1 MANLKSSTLP
11 VAGMT
16 CTNCP
21 GTIERR
27 LRKLPGVRSAAV
39 DFAGEKLTII
49 FDPTQLDELR
59 IANEQL
65 AQNITARKSA
75 DEQLDELHCWYTA
88 TQGREGRILELKH
101 EVNKLR
107 FQSDAALNLRDP
119 LAILSHSQAHV

>member
-65 AQNITARKSA
+65 AQDITARKPA
-75 DEQLDELHCWYTA
+75 DEQFTDEQLDELHRWYTA

-101 EVNKLR
+101 EVNKLL
-107 FQSDAALNLRDP
+107 ALTGLPPRYPSAEAEN
-119 LAILSHSQAHV
+119 Q

>member
-65 AQNITARKSA
+65 AQDITARKPA
-75 DEQLDELHCWYTA
+75 DEQLTEQLDELHRWYTA

-101 EVNKLR
+101 EVNKL
-107 FQSDAALNLRDP
+107 LVLTG
-119 LAILSHSQAHV
+119 LSPRSPSAEAENQ

>member
-1 MANLKSSTLP
+1 MP

-65 AQNITARKSA
+65 AQDITARKPA
-75 DEQLDELHCWYTA
+75 DEQLTEQLDELHRWYTA

-101 EVNKLR
+101 EVNKLL
-107 FQSDAALNLRDP
+107 ALTG
-119 LAILSHSQAHV
+119 LSPRSPSAEAENQ